1 MVLVLVL
8 DDVLYSLVPHIA
20 VLVLVLVDVSYGLVP
35 HVALL
40 VLDAFPVV

>member
-8 DDVLYSLVPHIA
+8 DNVSYVLVPQVA
-20 VLVLVLVDVSYGLVP
+20 VLVLVQIDVSYGSVP
-35 HVALL
+35 HVAVL